1 LSEKL
6 LYLDSS
12 AIVKF
17 VVPEPET
24 DALMAL
30 LADWPE
36 RISSALARVE
46 ISRAVRRTGASEA
59 VRQHAEE
66 VVARIGLL
74 GIDAPVLN
82 AAARLDP
89 PGLRTLGAIHLATAL
104 SVRGDLG
111 CLVSYDSRLLEAA
124 SSSGLAVLAPG
135 NEG

>member
-1 LSEKL
+1 LSGKL

-12 AIVKF
+12 AIVRF
-17 VVPEPET
+17 VLPEPGTE
-24 DALMAL
+24 ALLAL

-36 RISSALARVE
+36 RISSALAGVE
-46 ISRAVRRTGASEA
+46 VSRAVRRAGANEA
-59 VRQHAEE
+59 VRQRAEE

-89 PGLRTLGAIHLATAL
+89 PGLRTPGAIHLATAL
-104 SVRGDLG
+104 SVQRDLG

-124 SSSGLAVLAPG
+124 AAAGLAVLAPG
-135 NEG
+135 EEG